1 MLTDT
6 HAHIDMDCYEDDY
19 AGVIQR
25 AKYNGVDKI
34 IIPAV
39 EPKDFNKIIQFTHDY
54 DNIYCALGLHPS
66 EAQKFYPQIT
76 DEIEDYCQNNK
87 KIVAIGEVGLDYYW
101 DKSFVDLQKKV
112 FKAQI
117 ELAKKLSLPILI
129 HDREAHQ
136 DTYDIL
142 KESNINDLPVV
153 MHCYSGSWE
162 FAKEFLK
169 MNCYIAL
176 GGVVTFKNAQKVKEV
191 AKNVPLNRLLLET
204 DCPYMTPVPFRGK
217 QNEPSYIKYIA
228 QEIAQIR
235 NTTFEEIALKTT
247 ENAAKLFRLN

>member
-1 MLTDT
+1 MLIDT

-19 AGVIQR
+19 SGVVLR
-25 AKYNGVDKI
+25 AKENGVEKI

-54 DNIYCALGLHPS
+54 NNVYCALGLHPS
-66 EAQKFYPQIT
+66 EAKKYYPEMLE
-76 DEIEDYCQNNK
+76 EIEDFCQNNK

-101 DKSFVDLQKKV
+101 DKSFIELQKQI
-112 FKAQI
+112 FRAQI
-117 ELAKKLSLPILI
+117 ELAKKLSLPVLI

-136 DTYDIL
+136 DTFDIL
-142 KESNINDLPVV
+142 KAANINDLPIV

-176 GGVVTFKNAQKVKEV
+176 GGVVTFKTAQKAKEV
-191 AKNVPLNRLLLET
+191 AKNIPLNKLLLET
-204 DCPYMTPVPFRGK
+204 DCPYMTPVPHRGK
-217 QNEPSYIKYIA
+217 QNEPAYIKYVA
-228 QEIAQIR
+228 QEIANIR
-235 NTTFEEIALKTT
+235 NTTFEEIAIKTT
-247 ENAAKLFRLN
+247 ENANKLFGLN

>member
-6 HAHIDMDCYEDDY
+6 HAHIDMDCYEDDW

-25 AKYNGVDKI
+25 AKDNGVGKI

-66 EAQKFYPQIT
+66 EAQKFYPQMLE
-76 DEIEDYCQNNK
+76 EIEDYCINNK

-101 DKSFVDLQKKV
+101 DKSFVDLQKRV
-112 FKAQI
+112 FKEQI
-117 ELAKKLSLPILI
+117 ELAKKLSLPVLI

-142 KESNINDLPVV
+142 KEADIKDLPIV

-217 QNEPSYIKYIA
+217 QNEPSYIKYVA
-228 QEIAQIR
+228 QEIAKLR

-247 ENAAKLFRLN
+247 ENAAKLFQLN

>member
-1 MLTDT
+1 MLIDT

-19 AGVIQR
+19 SGVISR
-25 AKYNGVDKI
+25 AKENGVEKI

-66 EAQKFYPQIT
+66 EAQKYYPKMI
-76 DEIEDYCQNNK
+76 DEIEDYVKHNK

-101 DKSFVDLQKKV
+101 DKSFVEQQKAV
-112 FKAQI
+112 FKEQI

-136 DTYDIL
+136 DTFDVL
-142 KESNINDLPVV
+142 KSSNINDLPIV

-191 AKNVPLNRLLLET
+191 AQNIPLDRLLLET
-204 DCPYMTPVPFRGK
+204 DCPYMTPVPHRGQ
-217 QNEPSYIKYIA
+217 QNEPAYVKFVA
-228 QEIAQIR
+228 QEIANLR
-235 NTTFEEIALKTT
+235 NVTFEEIAIKTT
-247 ENAAKLFRLN
+247 ENANKLFQLN